1 MKKLKILSLLI
12 LPLMLLTKTGICQE
26 NDYRFHK
33 VFFYSFTKYVE
44 WPDNYTGGEFVIAVL
59 GKSDITPLLLEMA
72 EIKKAGSSAIKIVT
86 IDENGF
92 NQKINIL
99 FVPRDKSGH
108 LNAIVNKL
116 ANKPTLLITE
126 GQGLAQKGSMI
137 NFKDVDGKLKFEVNT
152 TNLERTGLKVS
163 KELLRFGEE
172 IK

>member
-1 MKKLKILSLLI
+1 MKKLKVLSLLI
-12 LPLMLLTKTGICQE
+12 LPLMFLTTAGICQE

-44 WPDNYTGGEFVIAVL
+44 WPENYLGGEFVIAVV
-59 GKSDITPLLLEMA
+59 GKSDITPLLMEMA
-72 EIKKAGSSAIKIVT
+72 EIKKAGSSSIKIVT
-86 IDENGF
+86 IDENSF
-92 NQKINIL
+92 NQKMNIL
-99 FVPRDKSGH
+99 FVPKEKSALLG
-108 LNAIVNKL
+108 AIVNKL

-126 GQGLAQKGSMI
+126 GEGLAQKGSMI

-152 TNLERTGLKVS
+152 TNLERTGLRVS